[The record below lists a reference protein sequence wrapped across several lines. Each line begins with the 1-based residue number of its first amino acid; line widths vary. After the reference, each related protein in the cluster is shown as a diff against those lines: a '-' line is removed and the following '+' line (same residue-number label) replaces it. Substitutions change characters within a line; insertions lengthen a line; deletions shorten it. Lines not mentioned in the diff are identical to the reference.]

1 MSAEPLPDWLRPPPQ
16 GFMADDLDRL
26 PGLPQHTELIDGS
39 LVFVSPQSKFHAL
52 VIFLLMSRLS
62 SAAPS
67 AMRVR
72 NQMTITLDDRQRLEP
87 DVLIVDAAHD
97 GGMKQTTYRPADVIM
112 VIEVVSVESERRDR
126 ERKPQLY
133 ASAGIEHF
141 WRIENV
147 DDRPVAYTYELDPAT
162 KSYVPTGIH
171 HDRLQTTVPFP
182 IDIDLAEIDK
192 L

>member
-1 MSAEPLPDWLRPPPQ
+1 MGAEPLPDWLRPPPQ

-26 PGLPQHTELIDGS
+26 PGLPPHTELIDGS

-87 DVLIVDAAHD
+87 DVLIVDAR
-97 GGMKQTTYRPADVIM
+97 TTEA
-112 VIEVVSVESERRDR
+112 
-126 ERKPQLY
+126 
-133 ASAGIEHF
+133 
-141 WRIENV
+141 
-147 DDRPVAYTYELDPAT
+147 
-162 KSYVPTGIH
+162 
-171 HDRLQTTVPFP
+171 
-182 IDIDLAEIDK
+182 
-192 L
+192 

>member
-1 MSAEPLPDWLRPPPQ
+1 MGAEPLPDWLRPPPQ

-26 PGLPQHTELIDGS
+26 PGLPPHTELIDGS

>member
-1 MSAEPLPDWLRPPPQ
+1 
-16 GFMADDLDRL
+16 
-26 PGLPQHTELIDGS
+26 
-39 LVFVSPQSKFHAL
+39 
-52 VIFLLMSRLS
+52 
-62 SAAPS
+62 
-67 AMRVR
+67 
-72 NQMTITLDDRQRLEP
+72 
-87 DVLIVDAAHD
+87 
-97 GGMKQTTYRPADVIM
+97 M